1 MSASGS
7 APQGAGVVS
16 PASLLASLAGTALP
30 RPPVKPLYKASL
42 VLVTLFCVLVPV
54 IYFALMLG
62 VGWLLFHYYT
72 EVAPQFERLRGV
84 ILLLAWVVPGFVG
97 GVVIAFMLKP
107 LFAPRL
113 KAPSPVVLDPQRE
126 REFVTGV
133 HALCGV
139 IGVRPPS
146 SILLGNDVNA
156 WVQFDAGWRGWLGG
170 QRRLS
175 IGLPLVVGMSARQ
188 LVGVLAHEFGHFAQ
202 GTGMR
207 CAYLINSV
215 NRWLESRAYHPDAW
229 DERLQRWR
237 EDSQDLYTVLVTGMA
252 SVCLWMVRMLMRGLF
267 QLSFRASQRL
277 SQEMEF
283 DADRYEALVAGSSC
297 FRTTALQLRG
307 LAHAFHDA
315 DQRNALAW
323 REGKLAADLPA
334 AVHARLQA
342 LEPGKWRALAEEL
355 EHYAETRYWDS
366 HPADHARIVNAESLA
381 APGLFLDERPAAQL
395 FADFPGLSR
404 QVTERYYRDMG
415 LEYSPQQLVDAGN
428 MLVINQLAPQIEAIW
443 KRYSNGLIGEQALL
457 DPADATRMPWS
468 AMGWQETV
476 DQLRQCS
483 PEVALA
489 WPRLQRRAQRR
500 RELALWVTL
509 LDHEISFRL
518 PSGAEPDGIA
528 LRIEYGE
535 AAAEDSPDLRT
546 VAKALALFARRL
558 AHAVDALP
566 VAAKLAAR
574 QQLVL
579 LQAIAALGP
588 EQVLLADQR
597 EVIGSLARN
606 ASGDGAILDAAR
618 QRARRHREAM
628 ARWLE
633 RAQKIEVDDAASQS
647 LAQLL
652 LARCP
657 RVSRTDADDIAYAQ
671 ALAPLEDALA
681 HLYRSRLAELF
692 ILADGAE
699 REAGIRPI
707 RLWQPAAEPA

>member
-1 MSASGS
+1 MA
-7 APQGAGVVS
+7 S
-16 PASLLASLAGTALP
+16 PASRLAALAGTALP
-30 RPPVKPLYKASL
+30 RPPVKPLYQLSL
-42 VLVTLFCVLVPV
+42 LLVTLFCVLVPV
-54 IYFALMLG
+54 IYFALVLG
-62 VGWLLFHYYT
+62 VSWLLLHYYT
-72 EVAPQFERLRGV
+72 AVAPGLGQVRG
-84 ILLLAWVVPGFVG
+84 IALLLAWVVPGFVG
-97 GVVIAFMLKP
+97 GVVLAFMLKP
-107 LFAPRL
+107 LFAPRP
-113 KAPSPVVLDPQRE
+113 KAPPPLLLDPEQE
-126 REFVTGV
+126 REFVTAV

-156 WVQFDAGWRGWLGG
+156 WVQFDDGWRGWLGG
-170 QRRLS
+170 RRRLS

-229 DERLQRWR
+229 DERLRHWR
-237 EDSQDLYTVLVTGMA
+237 AESQDLYTVLITGTA
-252 SVCLWMVRMLMRGLF
+252 SVCLRLVRLLMRGLF

-342 LEPGKWRALAEEL
+342 LEPASWRVLAEAL
-355 EHYAETRYWDS
+355 EQDAETRYWDS
-366 HPADHARIVNAESLA
+366 HPADHARIANAEALA

-395 FADFPGLSR
+395 FADFPALSR

-415 LEYSPQQLVDAGN
+415 LEYSPQQLVDAGS
-428 MLVINQLAPQIEAIW
+428 MLVINQLAPEAEAIW
-443 KRYSNGLIGEQALL
+443 KRYSNGLVGEQPLL
-457 DPADATRMPWS
+457 DPAAATRLPWR
-468 AMGWQETV
+468 ALGWQETV

-483 PEVALA
+483 PEVVLA

-500 RELALWVTL
+500 RELVLWVAL
-509 LDHEISFRL
+509 LDHDIGFRL

-528 LRIEYGE
+528 LRTEYGQVT
-535 AAAEDSPDLRT
+535 AADTPDLRI
-546 VAKALALFARRL
+546 VDNALALFARRL
-558 AHAVDALP
+558 AHAVEALP
-566 VAAKLAAR
+566 GQMQAAAHRYLA
-574 QQLVL
+574 L
-579 LQAIAALGP
+579 LQALAALWP
-588 EQVLLADQR
+588 EQTALADQR
-597 EVIGSLARN
+597 EVIASLAGN
-606 ASGDGAILDAAR
+606 ADGEGGILDAAR
-618 QRARRHREAM
+618 QRARQHRQAM
-628 ARWLE
+628 ELWLE
-633 RAQKIEVDDAASQS
+633 RAQQVEVEVEGAGQN

-657 RVSRTDADDIAYAQ
+657 RASRADADDIAYAQ

-681 HLYRSRLAELF
+681 HLYRTSLAELSV
-692 ILADGAE
+692 LAEGAE

-707 RLWQPAAEPA
+707 RLWQPTAEPA